1 MVREKAF
8 GERMRGLRTEKQL
21 TLTQLAK
28 LTKRSVSL
36 LSQIEAGKVSPSFSS
51 MRLIAD
57 ALEVPLGRLIADRE
71 PSETGRSSL
80 VSPRDRKVLTTQ
92 GGVQH
97 QLLSRSVAP
106 PFEFISVELPPRS
119 STGESLYTHEGV
131 ECGLLLEG
139 ALEIQVGRKTY
150 HLKPG
155 DSITLD
161 SSIPHNFINRGKRKA
176 RAVWVNSTPM
186 IFSTR

>member
-1 MVREKAF
+1 MVRDTAF
-8 GERMRGLRTEKQL
+8 GERMRRLRTGKHL
-21 TLTQLAK
+21 TLTHLAK

-51 MRLIAD
+51 MRLVAD
-57 ALEVPLGRLIADRE
+57 ALGVPLGRLIADRE
-71 PSETGRSSL
+71 PSETMASSL
-80 VSPRDRKVLTTQ
+80 VKARNRKILTTQ

-97 QLLSRSVAP
+97 QLLSRSLAP

-119 STGESLYTHEGV
+119 STGESVYTHEGV
-131 ECGLLLEG
+131 ECGLVLEG
-139 ALEIQVGRKTY
+139 ELEIHIGRKTY
-150 HLKPG
+150 RLKPG

-161 SSIPHNFINRGKRKA
+161 SSIPHRFFNPGKRKA
-176 RAVWVNSTPM
+176 KAVWVNSTPM